1 MVTNNNELLGQ
12 ALGTCTLRRLIGRGG
27 MGAVYLAQQT
37 RPRRTVAVKVLMP
50 STFLD
55 QKPRADFLMRFRREA
70 DAVAALD
77 HINIMPI
84 YEYGEQGDIAYLVMP
99 YVTGGTLRQLLE
111 KRGKLSLEEA
121 VPIIE
126 QAAAGLD
133 SAHAQGIIHRDLK
146 PGNILFHA
154 DGRVLLADFG
164 LAKMVKDAQEF
175 DSNGQTAL
183 TSAGT
188 IIGTPEYLSPE
199 QGTGKLV
206 DPRTDIYS
214 LGIVLFQMLGGQVPF
229 SGASPVAVAIK
240 HALEE
245 PPSLTEMNPAI
256 PASVEA
262 VVRKAIAKNPD
273 DRYSTAGELAHA
285 LREAANL
292 VAERDGRK
300 STHAVQETVIEQPG
314 SVKLQANGPVADS
327 APVEGTNALPADEPK
342 DPAFNAALTEE
353 VPPVPG
359 PKRTEPSKSSP
370 LANAE
375 TVVETPHKAE
385 DALPTQNKQARKD
398 EPELQPV
405 RLAQQQ
411 TAHTEQAADAFQK
424 TADSKRKGGAPLPMM
439 LLGGLLIIALIAGGS
454 VAYLNF
460 GRSHKPQTD
469 TTHTGT
475 AVAKSSPQ
483 SHITP
488 TPVNI
493 KANLEGAGQQ
503 LYGTTI
509 PGPGATCDTQGGKWT
524 STSDANISCGA
535 NGMTLDN
542 RLGNQPTAVFL
553 QTMKN
558 GQQFPGGYVIQTQVT
573 VNSGSGN
580 FGIFFLS
587 QPDQN
592 LKFAWMLNKNNNTGQ
607 VYSYTNGTSSAS
619 FVTGPITISQNSMG
633 TTMTVDVTVQGNSS
647 HLYVNGSGYPNA
659 GGLGGSSGTLGLMAD
674 AGANVTFKN
683 VAVYAL

>member
-84 YEYGEQGDIAYLVMP
+84 YEYGEQGDLAYLVMP

-111 KRGKLSLEEA
+111 KRGKLSLAEA

-164 LAKMVKDAQEF
+164 LAKMVKEAQEF

-245 PPSLTEMNPAI
+245 PPSLTAMNPAI
-256 PASVEA
+256 PPSVEA
-262 VVRKAIAKNPD
+262 VVRKAIAKNAD
-273 DRYSTAGELAHA
+273 DRYNSAGELAHA

-292 VAERDGRK
+292 AAERDSKK
-300 STHAVQETVIEQPG
+300 STYAAYETVIEQPK
-314 SVKLQANGPVADS
+314 SMKLTEDGP
-327 APVEGTNALPADEPK
+327 APAEAQNAPRAEDAK
-342 DPAFNAALTEE
+342 GPAFNAALTEE

-359 PKRTEPSKSSP
+359 PKKKEQPPSVP

-375 TVVETPHKAE
+375 TVVEIPHNAP
-385 DALPTQNKQARKD
+385 AQNKQARRD
-398 EPELQPV
+398 EPAMQPV

-411 TAHTEQAADAFQK
+411 ALQSEQAANAFREEAS
-424 TADSKRKGGAPLPMM
+424 TKRKGGLPVPMM
-439 LLGGLLIIALIAGGS
+439 LLGGLLVLILIVGGS
-454 VAYLNF
+454 VAYLSF
-460 GRSHKPQTD
+460 SRSSRQQ
-469 TTHTGT
+469 TGT
-475 AVAKSSPQ
+475 TQTGTPVAKSSPQ

-488 TPVNI
+488 TPVSI
-493 KANLEGAGQQ
+493 KAAIPGAGSM

-509 PGPGATCDTQGGKWT
+509 PGSGTGCDTQGGKWT
-524 STSDANISCGA
+524 STSGANISCSA

-542 RLGNQPTAVFL
+542 RSGSQPTAVFL
-553 QTMKN
+553 QTLKD
-558 GQQFPGGYVIQTQVT
+558 GQQFPGSYVIQAQVT
-573 VNSGSGN
+573 ITNGN
-580 FGIFFLS
+580 FGIVFLS
-587 QPDQN
+587 QPAQN
-592 LKFAWMLNKNNNTGQ
+592 LTFAWMLDQGNNTGQ
-607 VYSYTNGTSSAS
+607 VNSYTNGMGSPSSVTS
-619 FVTGPITISQNSMG
+619 PIPISQGNMAK
-633 TTMTVDVTVQGNSS
+633 TVTVDVTVQGNSS
-647 HLYVNGSGYPNA
+647 HLYVNGSGFPNTS
-659 GGLGGSSGTLGLMAD
+659 GLGGSSGTLGLMAD
-674 AGANVTFKN
+674 AGASVTFKD
-683 VAVYAL
+683 VAIYGL

>member
-55 QKPRADFLMRFRREA
+55 QKPRADFLVRFRREA

-84 YEYGEQGDIAYLVMP
+84 YEYGEQGDLAYLVMP

-111 KRGKLSLEEA
+111 KRGKLSLAEA

-245 PPSLTEMNPAI
+245 PPSLTQLNPDI
-256 PASVEA
+256 PPSVEA
-262 VVRKAIAKNPD
+262 VVRKAIAKNPT

-292 VAERDGRK
+292 AAEHDSK
-300 STHAVQETVIEQPG
+300 KATYAAYETVLEQPK
-314 SVKLQANGPVADS
+314 SMKLPEVGP
-327 APVEGTNALPADEPK
+327 APVEAQNAPAAEGPK
-342 DPAFNAALTEE
+342 DPTFNAALTEE
-353 VPPVPG
+353 VPPVSAPKKLG
-359 PKRTEPSKSSP
+359 PPPSVP

-375 TVVETPHKAE
+375 TVVETQHNTE
-385 DALPTQNKQARKD
+385 DASPVPNQQARRD
-398 EPELQPV
+398 EPAMQPV
-405 RLAQQQ
+405 HLAQQQ
-411 TAHTEQAADAFQK
+411 AVQTRQAANAFQRE
-424 TADSKRKGGAPLPMM
+424 ASARPKGGLPAPMM
-439 LLGGLLIIALIAGGS
+439 LLAGLLVLVLIVGGS
-454 VAYLNF
+454 VAYIS
-460 GRSHKPQTD
+460 RSSGQQTN

-475 AVAKSSPQ
+475 PVAKSTAQ
-483 SHITP
+483 AHITP
-488 TPVNI
+488 TPVSI
-493 KANLEGAGQQ
+493 KAKIPGTVSM

-509 PGPGATCDTQGGKWT
+509 PGASCDTQGGTWT
-524 STSDANISCGA
+524 GSTAGA
-535 NGMTLDN
+535 RVICSPNGMTLDN
-542 RLGNQPTAVFL
+542 STGSQPVAVFL
-553 QTMKN
+553 QKLKD
-558 GQQFPGGYVIQTQVT
+558 GRSFPGNYIIQVR
-573 VNSGSGN
+573 VAINPGSNGN
-580 FGIFFLS
+580 FRIFFLS
-587 QPDQN
+587 QPGQPPTT
-592 LKFAWMLNKNNNTGQ
+592 FAWVLNPSNNTGQ
-607 VYSYTNGTSSAS
+607 AYSYTNDLSSGNLLTQGPGSISSQGKMTSPA
-619 FVTGPITISQNSMG
+619 TI
-633 TTMTVDVTVQGNSS
+633 DITVQGNTS
-647 HLYVNGSGYPNA
+647 HLYEDGSGYLYA
-659 GGLGGSSGTLGLMAD
+659 SDLGGTNGTLGLAVD
-674 AGANVTFKN
+674 AGANVTFKDL
-683 VAVYAL
+683 AVYQLS

>member
-1 MVTNNNELLGQ
+1 
-12 ALGTCTLRRLIGRGG
+12 

-111 KRGKLSLEEA
+111 KRGKLSLAET

-164 LAKMVKDAQEF
+164 LAKMVKDAQEG

-245 PPSLTEMNPAI
+245 PPSLTQMNPDI
-256 PASVEA
+256 PGNVEA

-273 DRYSTAGELAHA
+273 DRYSSAGELAHA

-292 VAERDGRK
+292 AAERDSKK
-300 STHAVQETVIEQPG
+300 STYAAYETVIEQPG
-314 SVKLQANGPVADS
+314 AIRLKDEGN
-327 APVEGTNALPADEPK
+327 APVPTAAPDAPK
-342 DPAFNAALTEE
+342 TAGSVNPSFNASPTEE
-353 VPPVPG
+353 VPPVPAAKKTDQ
-359 PKRTEPSKSSP
+359 PPSVP

-375 TVVETPHKAE
+375 TVIETPHSAK
-385 DALPTQNKQARKD
+385 DAPADQQAKRKPPVQNKQAQRD
-398 EPELQPV
+398 EPAMQPV

-411 TAHTEQAADAFQK
+411 TVQPEQAANAFPK
-424 TADSKRKGGAPLPMM
+424 EANAKRKGGLPMPM
-439 LLGGLLIIALIAGGS
+439 VLLGGLLVLVIVVGGS

-460 GRSHKPQTD
+460 GKSPIKQTNAA
-469 TTHTGT
+469 HTST
-475 AVAKSSPQ
+475 AVAKSTQ
-483 SHITP
+483 QAQITP
-488 TPVNI
+488 TPVTI
-493 KANLEGAGQQ
+493 KSDIAQAGTQ
-503 LYGTTI
+503 LYATTI
-509 PGPGATCDTQGGKWT
+509 PGPGTSCDTQGGKWT
-524 STSDANISCGA
+524 STTGANISCGA

-542 RLGNQPTAVFL
+542 RSGSQPVAVFL
-553 QTMKN
+553 QTMKG
-558 GQQFPGGYVIQTQVT
+558 GQPFPNSYVIQTQVT
-573 VNSGSGN
+573 INSSSGK

-587 QPDQN
+587 QQN
-592 LKFAWMLNKNNNTGQ
+592 PYLTFAWILNPSNNTGL
-607 VYSYTNGTSSAS
+607 VNSYASGLSSPS
-619 FVTGPITISQNSMG
+619 LVTEGPSPISSQGKMSKTVTI
-633 TTMTVDVTVQGNSS
+633 DVTVQGNTTY
-647 HLYVNGSGYPNA
+647 LYEDGSGYQKA
-659 GGLGGSSGTLGLMAD
+659 YGLGGNSGTLGLAAD
-674 AGANVTFKN
+674 AGADVTFKD
-683 VAVYAL
+683 VAVYALS

>member
-84 YEYGEQGDIAYLVMP
+84 YEYGEQGDLAYLVMP

-111 KRGKLSLEEA
+111 KRGKLSLAEA

-164 LAKMVKDAQEF
+164 LAKIVKDAQES

-245 PPSLTEMNPAI
+245 PPSLTEMNPDI
-256 PASVEA
+256 PPSVEA

-273 DRYSTAGELAHA
+273 DRYNSAGELAHA

-292 VAERDGRK
+292 AAERDSKK
-300 STHAVQETVIEQPG
+300 STYAAYETVVEQPG
-314 SVKLQANGPVADS
+314 SMKLPAAGP
-327 APVEGTNALPADEPK
+327 APAEAHNAPAAEGTK
-342 DPAFNAALTEE
+342 GPAFNAALTEA
-353 VPPVPG
+353 VPPVSV
-359 PKRTEPSKSSP
+359 PKKKEQPPSVP

-375 TVVETPHKAE
+375 TVVEIPHNAK
-385 DALPTQNKQARKD
+385 DASPAQNKQARRD
-398 EPELQPV
+398 EPGMQPV

-411 TAHTEQAADAFQK
+411 VVQSEQAANAFREDAS
-424 TADSKRKGGAPLPMM
+424 ARRKGGLPVPMM
-439 LLGGLLIIALIAGGS
+439 LLGGLLVLVLIVGGS

-460 GRSHKPQTD
+460 GKSSKQQTD
-469 TTHTGT
+469 TTHTNT
-475 AVAKSSPQ
+475 PVAKSSPQ
-483 SHITP
+483 ANITP
-488 TPVNI
+488 TPVSI
-493 KANLEGAGQQ
+493 KSALAGTGAM

-509 PGPGATCDTQGGKWT
+509 PGPGTNCDTQGGKWN
-524 STSDANISCGA
+524 STSGANISCSA

-542 RLGNQPTAVFL
+542 RLGSQPAAVFL
-553 QTMKN
+553 QTLKD
-558 GQQFPGGYVIQTQVT
+558 GQQFPGGYVIQAQVT
-573 VNSGSGN
+573 ITNGN

-587 QPDQN
+587 QPAQN
-592 LKFAWMLNKNNNTGQ
+592 LKFAWMLNPGNNTGQ
-607 VYSYTNGTSSAS
+607 VNSYTSDMSSAS
-619 FVTGPITISQNSMG
+619 SVTSPITISQNKMG
-633 TTMTVDVTVQGNSS
+633 TTATVDVTVQGSNTN
-647 HLYVNGSGYPNA
+647 LYVNGSGYPNA
-659 GGLGGSSGTLGLMAD
+659 SVGGNSGILGLAAD
-674 AGANVTFKN
+674 AGADITFKN
-683 VAVYAL
+683 MAVYVL

>member
-1 MVTNNNELLGQ
+1 VVTNNNELLGQ

-84 YEYGEQGDIAYLVMP
+84 YEYGEQGDLAYLVMP

-111 KRGKLSLEEA
+111 KRGKLSLAEA

-133 SAHAQGIIHRDLK
+133 TAHAQGIIHRDLK

-164 LAKMVKDAQEF
+164 LAKMVNDAQEF

-245 PPSLTEMNPAI
+245 PPSLTQLNPAI
-256 PASVEA
+256 PPSVEA

-273 DRYSTAGELAHA
+273 DRYNSAGELAHA

-292 VAERDGRK
+292 AAERDSKK
-300 STHAVQETVIEQPG
+300 STYAAYETVIEQPG
-314 SVKLQANGPVADS
+314 SMKLPDASPASSEASN
-327 APVEGTNALPADEPK
+327 APAAEGTK

-353 VPPVPG
+353 VPPVPAT
-359 PKRTEPSKSSP
+359 KIAEPSPSVSP

-375 TVVETPHKAE
+375 TVVETPQDVKE
-385 DALPTQNKQARKD
+385 MSPVQNKQARRD
-398 EPELQPV
+398 EPAMQPV

-411 TAHTEQAADAFQK
+411 VLPTEQAANAFREE
-424 TADSKRKGGAPLPMM
+424 ASSRRKGGLPVPMM
-439 LLGGLLIIALIAGGS
+439 LIGGLLVLVLIVGGS
-454 VAYLNF
+454 VAYFTL
-460 GRSHKPQTD
+460 GKSSVQHTTG
-469 TTHTGT
+469 TTHAGT
-475 AVAKSSPQ
+475 PVAKSTALAQ
-483 SHITP
+483 ITP
-488 TPVNI
+488 TPVTI
-493 KANLEGAGQQ
+493 KPGISQAGQQ
-503 LYGTTI
+503 LYATTI
-509 PGPGATCDTQGGKWT
+509 PGPGTGCDTQGGKWT
-524 STSDANISCGA
+524 STAGASISCSA

-542 RLGNQPTAVFL
+542 RSGSQPVAVFL
-553 QTMKN
+553 QAMKN
-558 GQQFPGGYVIQTQVT
+558 GQPFPGSYVIQAQVT
-573 VNSGSGN
+573 INAGSSGN
-580 FGIFFLS
+580 FGIVFLS
-587 QPDQN
+587 QSAQN
-592 LKFAWMLNKNNNTGQ
+592 ERFAWMLNPGNNTGQ
-607 VYSYTNGTSSAS
+607 ANTYSDDMSPLSQ
-619 FVTGPITISQNSMG
+619 VTGPITISQNRMG
-633 TTMTVDVTVQGNSS
+633 TTATVDVAVQGNSS
-647 HLYVNGSGYPNA
+647 NLYVNGSGYPNA
-659 GGLGGSSGTLGLMAD
+659 SVGGSTGILGLAAD
-674 AGANVTFKN
+674 AGTSVTFKN
-683 VAVYAL
+683 VAVYTLY

>member
-1 MVTNNNELLGQ
+1 VVTNNNELLGQ
-12 ALGTCTLRRLIGRGG
+12 ELGTCTLRRLIGRGG

-111 KRGKLSLEEA
+111 KRGKLSLAEA

-164 LAKMVKDAQEF
+164 LAKLVKDAQEF

-214 LGIVLFQMLGGQVPF
+214 LGIVIFQMLGGQVPF

-245 PPSLTEMNPAI
+245 PPSLTQMNPAI
-256 PASVEA
+256 LPSVEA

-273 DRYSTAGELAHA
+273 DRYNSAGELAHA

-292 VAERDGRK
+292 TAERDSKK
-300 STHAVQETVIEQPG
+300 STYEAYETVIEQPG
-314 SVKLQANGPVADS
+314 SMKLQDAGP
-327 APVEGTNALPADEPK
+327 APAETHNAPTAEGTK
-342 DPAFNAALTEE
+342 GPAFNAALTEE
-353 VPPVPG
+353 VPPVLAPN
-359 PKRTEPSKSSP
+359 KRKEQPPSVP

-375 TVVETPHKAE
+375 TMVETPHNAK
-385 DALPTQNKQARKD
+385 DAPPAQNKQARTA
-398 EPELQPV
+398 QPV

-411 TAHTEQAADAFQK
+411 LVQPEQAANTFQK
-424 TADSKRKGGAPLPMM
+424 EASARRKGGLPAPMM
-439 LLGGLLIIALIAGGS
+439 LLGGLLVLVLIVGGS

-460 GRSHKPQTD
+460 GKSSAQHQTGL
-469 TTHTGT
+469 THTST
-475 AVAKSSPQ
+475 PIAKSTPHTLLTPSSVQPHAMIAEAGSLLYATSFPMVGKGPQ
-483 SHITP
+483 GETWVST
-488 TPVNI
+488 
-493 KANLEGAGQQ
+493 
-503 LYGTTI
+503 
-509 PGPGATCDTQGGKWT
+509 PGA
-524 STSDANISCGA
+524 NITYSA
-535 NGMTLDN
+535 NGTNLSN
-542 RLGNQPTAVFL
+542 SGSNQVAGIFL
-553 QTMKN
+553 KTMKN
-558 GQQFPGGYVIQTQVT
+558 GQPVPSTYVLQVQAT
-573 VNSGSGN
+573 AEKGSNGD
-580 FGIFFLS
+580 FGVFFLA
-587 QPDQN
+587 QPDQLLNANSFMINPNSSWHTDYFNITKQKTYYQGN
-592 LKFAWMLNKNNNTGQ
+592 LIQGPFTGM
-607 VYSYTNGTSSAS
+607 VTIDIV
-619 FVTGPITISQNSMG
+619 VTGG
-633 TTMTVDVTVQGNSS
+633 
-647 HLYVNGSGYPNA
+647 
-659 GGLGGSSGTLGLMAD
+659 SGTLYFNGQQQGASGGASGGLVGLVAD
-674 AGANVTFKN
+674 TGANVTFKN
-683 VAVYAL
+683 VAIYE